1 MPETS
6 SAIAMAPVH
15 GAALT
20 PKPVSH
26 PRVMTLGM
34 QHLPC
39 FGLMTSEAFTTT
51 CQRAF
56 SDKSAQSALVNNSVS
71 LLPMRSHIIS

>member
-1 MPETS
+1 MLQTS

-15 GAALT
+15 GAELP
-20 PKPVSH
+20 PKQILH

-39 FGLMTSEAFTTT
+39 FAQMTSEAFTSTN
-51 CQRAF
+51 QRAF
-56 SDKSAQSALVNNSVS
+56 GDKAAQSGVLNTLAS
-71 LLPMRSHIIS
+71 L